1 MGNLVC
7 LHNVNLWAAA
17 ERSDDG
23 GALNIHLSWIYKV
36 SGASLRRLA
45 GANQSGHAV
54 FGLSH

>member
-1 MGNLVC
+1 MDSLVC

-45 GANQSGHAV
+45 GANQSGHA
-54 FGLSH
+54 FLK